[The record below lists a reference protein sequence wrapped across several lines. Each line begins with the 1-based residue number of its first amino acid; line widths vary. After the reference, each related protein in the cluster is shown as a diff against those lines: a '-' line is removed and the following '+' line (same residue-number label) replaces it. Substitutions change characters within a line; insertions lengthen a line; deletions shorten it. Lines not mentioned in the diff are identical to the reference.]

1 MPNEEN
7 LIPFDKRTESE
18 RREISQKAGVE
29 SGKKRRRKKTMKDT
43 MRMILDL
50 TPTTPNFNKLSELG
64 VDGEDE
70 YTNQTV
76 MLAALFQ
83 EAASGNVKAVREIR
97 SILGEQ
103 LETPLEAKERRARTK
118 KLDAETE
125 QLKKVETDQ
134 SEQVVIVDDI

>member
-1 MPNEEN
+1 
-7 LIPFDKRTESE
+7 
-18 RREISQKAGVE
+18 
-29 SGKKRRRKKTMKDT
+29 
-43 MRMILDL
+43 MILDL

-64 VDGEDE
+64 VDGADE

-103 LETPLEAKERRARTK
+103 LETPLEAKERRARTDRLK
-118 KLDAETE
+118 AETE
-125 QLKKVETDQ
+125 KVKSADTAQ
-134 SEQVVIVDDI
+134 GEQVVIVDDI